1 MQLYR
6 YEMRELLD
14 LLLVNLDAAYLRKGW
29 HGPTLR
35 NAIRG
40 LRAEDVAWR
49 PAKARHNIWELTA
62 HAAYWKYAARRRLSG
77 GKRGFPMKGSNWIAA
92 PARIDEASWKEVV
105 ALLED
110 EHCQLRDLIASLG
123 DADLRDRKKL
133 RVIYGVAAHDV
144 YHAGQI
150 QLVKKLR
157 RG

>member
-1 MQLYR
+1 
-6 YEMRELLD
+6 MRELLE
-14 LLLVNLDAAYLRKGW
+14 LLLANLDAAYLRKGW

-40 LRAEDVAWR
+40 LRAEDVAWH
-49 PAKARHNIWELTA
+49 PGKGRHNIWELTA

-77 GKRGFPMKGSNWIAA
+77 GKRGAFPMKGSNWIAA
-92 PARIDEASWKEVV
+92 PARIDEASWQQVV
-105 ALLED
+105 RMLDD
-110 EHCQLRDLIASLG
+110 EHRQLRELVASLG
-123 DADLRDRKKL
+123 DADLRNPKKL

>member
-1 MQLYR
+1 MQ
-6 YEMRELLD
+6 ELLE
-14 LLLVNLDAAYLRKGW
+14 LLLANLDAAYLRKGW

-49 PAKARHNIWELTA
+49 PAKGRHNIWELTA
-62 HAAYWKYAARRRLSG
+62 HAAYWKSIARRRLSG
-77 GKRGFPMKGSNWIAA
+77 TRGTFPLKGSNWIAA
-92 PARIDEASWKEVV
+92 PARIDETSWQQVV
-105 ALLED
+105 RLLDD
-110 EHCQLRDLIASLG
+110 EHRQLRELIASLG

-150 QLVKKLR
+150 QLVKRLR